1 MKLTDRA
8 EQLLNSADTPTGLIV
23 GIKIPVSD
31 TVRISADLS
40 SKMSGGG
47 QKAKKG
53 GAEVGTRRSRS
64 LWVQA
69 LSFVHGMA
77 ETPFRGD
84 IYQVWRNDIVFYK
97 IPSLSALRQ
106 LHAKFQSAE
115 SISHLVKT
123 ANRGKNRLSPPVQRF
138 IRSADIKSRAQNDR
152 NGVP

>member
-64 LWVQA
+64 LRVQA
-69 LSFVHGMA
+69 LSFVHGMT
-77 ETPFRGD
+77 ETAFRGD
-84 IYQVWRNDIVFYK
+84 IYQVWRNDTGPTLHGEFLSLRCIDKSVLFGNLSVQGHAGFYIACVSRPKDGVFD
-97 IPSLSALRQ
+97 
-106 LHAKFQSAE
+106 
-115 SISHLVKT
+115 T
-123 ANRGKNRLSPPVQRF
+123 A
-138 IRSADIKSRAQNDR
+138 
-152 NGVP
+152 

>member
-8 EQLLNSADTPTGLIV
+8 EQLLNFTDIPTGLTV

-53 GAEVGTRRSRS
+53 GAEVETSRSRS
-64 LWVQA
+64 LRVQA

-77 ETPFRGD
+77 ETAFRRD

-115 SISHLVKT
+115 SISHFVKT
-123 ANRGKNRLSPPVQRF
+123 ANRWKKPTQSSDAAIHSECRH
-138 IRSADIKSRAQNDR
+138 
-152 NGVP
+152 